1 MRKRRF
7 LLAAA
12 AILLVASALSAAAMA
27 AAVPDLS
34 WQLIGGG
41 PPVRAGSVAL
51 SGGVGQGV
59 AGVVETRDTALCS
72 GFWCAPPGER
82 VHLPV
87 VLK

>member
-1 MRKRRF
+1 MRKHRF

-12 AILLVASALSAAAMA
+12 AILLLVSALSGLAVA

-34 WQLIGGG
+34 WHLIGGG
-41 PPVRAGSVAL
+41 LPVRAGGIAL

-59 AGVVETRDTALCS
+59 AGVIESRDTALCS